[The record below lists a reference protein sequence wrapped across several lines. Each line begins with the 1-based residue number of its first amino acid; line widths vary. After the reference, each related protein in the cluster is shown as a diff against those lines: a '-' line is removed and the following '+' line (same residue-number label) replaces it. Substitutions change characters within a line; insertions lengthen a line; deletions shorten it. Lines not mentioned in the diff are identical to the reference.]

1 MANRKHS
8 KIDALPE
15 DLKSAVEEM
24 LLTGSTYSDIVQFL
38 KDNEQS
44 VSVAAVCRY
53 ARAFNANM
61 EQLRMAN
68 ENFKNMMDE
77 INRYPELDTTEAIIR
92 IASGNVFNRLANAE
106 DADWDEV
113 KLEKL
118 LKETNGLIRATAYK
132 KRIELQNKEIRDTA
146 VDEMKGLM
154 FQEMAKDNP
163 DLYKSVV
170 AYLNS
175 KKNKE

>member
-8 KIDALPE
+8 KIDGLPE
-15 DLKSAVEEM
+15 ELKSAVEEM
-24 LLTGSTYSDIVQFL
+24 LLTGSTYSDIVKFL

-53 ARAFNANM
+53 ARAFNASM

-146 VDEMKGLM
+146 IDEMKGLM

>member
-24 LLTGSTYSDIVQFL
+24 LLTGSTYSDIVHFL

-146 VDEMKGLM
+146 IDEMKGLM

>member
-77 INRYPELDTTEAIIR
+77 INRYSELDTTEAIIR

-146 VDEMKGLM
+146 IDEMKGLM

>member
-146 VDEMKGLM
+146 IDEMKGLM

>member
-61 EQLRMAN
+61 SSCVWQM
-68 ENFKNMMDE
+68 K
-77 INRYPELDTTEAIIR
+77 T
-92 IASGNVFNRLANAE
+92 
-106 DADWDEV
+106 
-113 KLEKL
+113 
-118 LKETNGLIRATAYK
+118 LKT
-132 KRIELQNKEIRDTA
+132 
-146 VDEMKGLM
+146 
-154 FQEMAKDNP
+154 
-163 DLYKSVV
+163 
-170 AYLNS
+170 
-175 KKNKE
+175 

>member
-8 KIDALPE
+8 KIDGLPE

-146 VDEMKGLM
+146 IDEMKGLM

-170 AYLNS
+170 TYLNS

>member
-53 ARAFNANM
+53 TRAFNANM

-146 VDEMKGLM
+146 IDEMKGLM

>member
-146 VDEMKGLM
+146 IDEMKGLM

-163 DLYKSVV
+163 NLYKSVV

>member
-8 KIDALPE
+8 KIDALPDE
-15 DLKSAVEEM
+15 LRLAVEDM
-24 LLTGSTYSDIVQFL
+24 LMTGSTYNDIVKFL
-38 KDNEQS
+38 KENEQS

-53 ARAFNANM
+53 ARAFNANL

-68 ENFKNMMDE
+68 ENFRNMMDE
-77 INRYPELDTTEAIIR
+77 INRYPDLDTTEAIIR
-92 IASGNVFNRLANAE
+92 IASGNMFNRLANAKE
-106 DADWDEV
+106 EDWDNF
-113 KLEKL
+113 KLDKL

-132 KRIELQNKEIRDTA
+132 KRIDLQNKEIKDA
-146 VDEMKGLM
+146 AIDEMKGLM

-163 DLYKSVV
+163 QLYKTVV
-170 AYLNS
+170 EYLNS

>member
-146 VDEMKGLM
+146 IDEMKGLM

-170 AYLNS
+170 VYLNS

>member
-106 DADWDEV
+106 DADWDEL

-146 VDEMKGLM
+146 IDEMKGLM

>member
-68 ENFKNMMDE
+68 ENFKMMDE

-146 VDEMKGLM
+146 IDEMKGLM

>member
-38 KDNEQS
+38 TDNEPS

-146 VDEMKGLM
+146 IDEMKGLM

>member
-146 VDEMKGLM
+146 IDEMKGLM
-154 FQEMAKDNP
+154 FQEMAQDNP

>member
-68 ENFKNMMDE
+68 ENFKNMMD
-77 INRYPELDTTEAIIR
+77 TTEAIIR
-92 IASGNVFNRLANAE
+92 IASGNVFNRLANAQ

-146 VDEMKGLM
+146 IDEMKGLM

>member
-61 EQLRMAN
+61 EQLRMVN

-146 VDEMKGLM
+146 IDEMKGLM

>member
-15 DLKSAVEEM
+15 ELKIAVEDM
-24 LLTGSTYSDIVQFL
+24 LLTGATYNEIVAFL
-38 KDNEQS
+38 AENEQS
-44 VSVAAVCRY
+44 ISVAAVCRY
-53 ARAFNANM
+53 ARAYNTNV
-61 EQLRMAN
+61 EQLRMTN
-68 ENFKNMMDE
+68 ENFRNMMDE

-106 DADWDEV
+106 DEDWDEV
-113 KLEKL
+113 KLDKL

-132 KRIELQNKEIRDTA
+132 KRIDLQNKEVRDTA
-146 VDEMKGLM
+146 IDEMKGIM

-163 DLYKSVV
+163 ELYGKLV
-170 AYLNS
+170 AYLN
-175 KKNKE
+175 KKKEED

>member
-113 KLEKL
+113 KLENL

-146 VDEMKGLM
+146 IDEMKGLM

>member
-146 VDEMKGLM
+146 IDEMKGLM

-175 KKNKE
+175 KKDKE